1 MRTRSASI
9 RTPHPRSIADF
20 SQGGGAPRIGVL
32 AWRCVC
38 ALLLAIALVS
48 NCTGAVTTNPSTHR
62 VAERASAPPAK
73 SKKKKIKK
81 PAPALC
87 LTGCRPD
94 TAPPE
99 LVAADTPEDQAR
111 QRELTG
117 LARSLH
123 NNLPGSYA
131 NLSGFAAK
139 NSANVWGARAALAL
153 GFDDYSRKH
162 AQQALAWFSK
172 SNSDVLLREY
182 ALYWQAQAKQSLG
195 RPKDALLDLET
206 VERDYPNT
214 AMKEQLL
221 ESLSPLAVELGKPQE
236 AIDALNSYSA
246 TGSKSGLL
254 LLRAQA
260 YYAAH
265 QLPKAAHDY
274 QVIFYKYSQSDEAA
288 PAESALKKILRE
300 MGKEYPYPG
309 VDLQQERAQAFY
321 TVHKWKEARTEFE
334 KLLTM
339 LKDPANPNRQLAE
352 LRVAECRVQL
362 KASPKLLADLKTPD
376 FDIDA
381 QRLYELSQIYRADK
395 KTGEMFAALNELTQ
409 KYPLS
414 KWNEEG
420 LMAAGNYYW
429 VDLDRTKA
437 AGYYQR
443 VVDAFPSG
451 KNAFNAEW
459 RAAWVAYLNRQP
471 DAADRITAFL
481 TRYPS
486 SGNTPDA
493 VYWLGRIAERDG
505 KTSLARI
512 FYQKDVDRF
521 PQTYFGHAAVERL
534 NKLGPAS
541 AEADP
546 LTPEVLDKIPPP
558 PPLRPFDEPIPTA
571 AQDRWARA
579 QALRT
584 IAFDASAELE
594 LKNAFFATSSPRF
607 LFEAAQAAFDEGHF
621 AAGMAYGRI
630 IVPNFDA
637 RKIDDLPVSVW
648 KVLYPLPYE
657 NVIRREAA
665 RNNFD
670 PMLAA
675 GLMRQESTFQSDALS
690 PQNAIGLMQVIPKT
704 GRLLAKQLK
713 VRYSNDRLFQPEY
726 NIQLGMLYISGLVK
740 LTGAPAYALAAF
752 DAGEDRIA
760 AWKAE
765 RNYDEIPELVESIP
779 FSETR
784 DYVQIVLRN
793 CEVYRMIY
801 GQTAAASSSSTAHTR

>member
-1 MRTRSASI
+1 MPTRSASI
-9 RTPHPRSIADF
+9 PTPRRRSIANFFQSGDAARAAAL
-20 SQGGGAPRIGVL
+20 GL
-32 AWRCVC
+32 RCVV
-38 ALLLAIALVS
+38 ALLLTMVLAFDG
-48 NCTGAVTTNPSTHR
+48 TGAVTTNPPARR
-62 VAERASAPPAK
+62 VAHRASARPAK

-81 PAPALC
+81 PAPVPC

-99 LVAADTPEDQAR
+99 FVAGDTPEDQAR

-139 NSANVWGARAALAL
+139 NAANVWGARAALAL

-162 AQQALAWFSK
+162 AQQALVWFSK
-172 SNSDVLLREY
+172 ANSDVLLREY

-195 RPKDALLDLET
+195 RLKDALLDLET
-206 VERDYPNT
+206 VQHDDPNT
-214 AMKEQLL
+214 AIKEQLL
-221 ESLSPLAVELGKPQE
+221 ASFSPLAVELGKPQE

-274 QVIFYKYSQSDEAA
+274 QVIFYKYSQSDEAT
-288 PAESALKKILRE
+288 PAEGALKKILHE

-321 TVHKWKEARTEFE
+321 AVHKWKEARSEFE

-362 KASPKLLADLKTPD
+362 KASPKLVADLKTPD
-376 FDIDA
+376 FDVDA

-429 VDLDRTKA
+429 VDLDRTQA
-437 AGYYQR
+437 AAYYQR
-443 VVDAFPSG
+443 VVDTFPSG

-481 TRYPS
+481 ARYPS

-505 KTSLARI
+505 KASLARI

-521 PQTYFGHAAVERL
+521 PQSYFGHAAVERL
-534 NKLGPAS
+534 SKMGPAS

-546 LTPEVLDKIPPP
+546 PTPEILDKIPPP
-558 PPLRPFDEPIPTA
+558 PPLRPFDEPIPAA

-594 LKNAFFATSSPRF
+594 LKNAYFATSSPRF

-630 IVPNFDA
+630 IVPNFEA
-637 RKIDDLPVSVW
+637 RKLDDLPVSVW

-801 GQTAAASSSSTAHTR
+801 GQTAAASSSATAPTR

>member
-1 MRTRSASI
+1 M
-9 RTPHPRSIADF
+9 
-20 SQGGGAPRIGVL
+20 
-32 AWRCVC
+32 
-38 ALLLAIALVS
+38 ALVS
-48 NCTGAVTTNPSTHR
+48 NNAGAITTNPATRRATHH
-62 VAERASAPPAK
+62 PARPAR

-81 PAPALC
+81 PAAVPC

-94 TAPPE
+94 TAPPDF
-99 LVAADTPEDQAR
+99 VAGDTPEDQAR
-111 QRELTG
+111 QRELTL
-117 LARSLH
+117 LARALH
-123 NNLPGSYA
+123 NNLPSAYP
-131 NLSGFAAK
+131 NLSGFAGRNA
-139 NSANVWGARAALAL
+139 ANVWGARAGLAL
-153 GFDDYSRKH
+153 GYEDYSKKH
-162 AQQALAWFSK
+162 AQQALTWFNK
-172 SNSDVLLREY
+172 ANSDALLREY
-182 ALYWQAQAKQSLG
+182 ALYWQAQAQQALG
-195 RPKDALLDLET
+195 RPRDALAQLET
-206 VERDYPNT
+206 VEHDYPNT

-221 ESLSPLAVELGKPQE
+221 ESLAPLAVELGKPQE
-236 AIDALNSYSA
+236 AIDALNSYSP

-288 PAESALKKILRE
+288 PAETALKKILRE

-309 VDLQQERAQAFY
+309 VELQQERAQAFY
-321 TVHKWKEARTEFE
+321 AVHKWKEARAEFE

-362 KASPKLLADLKTPD
+362 KASPKLVADLKTAD
-376 FDIDA
+376 FDVDA
-381 QRLYELSQIYRADK
+381 ERLYELSQLYRSAK
-395 KTGEMFAALNELTQ
+395 KPDEMFASLSELTQ
-409 KYPLS
+409 RYPLS

-420 LMAAGNYYW
+420 LMAAGNYFW

-437 AGYYQR
+437 ATYYQR
-443 VVDAFPSG
+443 VVDTFPSG

-459 RAAWVAYLNRQP
+459 RRAWVAYLNHEP
-471 DAADRITAFL
+471 DAGQRISAFL
-481 TRYPS
+481 EKYPVS
-486 SGNTPDA
+486 ANTADA
-493 VYWLGRIAERDG
+493 VYWLGRSAERDG
-505 KTSLARI
+505 KTAEARI
-512 FYQKDVDRF
+512 YYQKDVDRY
-521 PQTYFGHAAVERL
+521 PQTYFGHAAADRL
-534 NKLGPAS
+534 SKLAS
-541 AEADP
+541 ATAESDP
-546 LTPEVLDKIPPP
+546 PTPEALAKIPPP
-558 PPLRPFDEPIPTA
+558 PALRPFDEPIPAA

-594 LKNAFFATSSPRF
+594 LKNAYFATSSPRF
-607 LFEAAQAAFDEGHF
+607 LYEAAQAAFDQGHF
-621 AAGMAYGRI
+621 AVGMAYGRT
-630 IVPNFDA
+630 IVPNFEA
-637 RKIDDLPVSVW
+637 RKLDDLPITVW

-657 NVIRREAA
+657 SVIRREAA

-765 RNYDEIPELVESIP
+765 RNYEEIPELVESIP

-793 CEVYRMIY
+793 SEVYRMIY
-801 GQTAAASSSSTAHTR
+801 GQTAAASSTTAHTR